1 MTTGVTITA
10 IDPDSFG
17 VQLEDGATTT
27 SHRVHVPA
35 ALMEDLGLADV
46 DRGLIVRETF
56 AFLLEREPPSS
67 ILGEFSLDVIPRY
80 FPEYHDELRR
90 RLGKQ

>member
-10 IDPDSFG
+10 LDPDSFG

-35 ALMEDLGLADV
+35 GLVADLGLADV
-46 DRGLIVRETF
+46 DRELIVRETF

>member
-1 MTTGVTITA
+1 MTARITITS
-10 IDPDSFG
+10 IEPDRFM

-27 SHRVHVPA
+27 SHRVHVPG
-35 ALMEDLGLADV
+35 ALIADLGLADV
-46 DRGLIVRETF
+46 DRELIVRESF

>member
-1 MTTGVTITA
+1 VTTGITITQ
-10 IDPDSFG
+10 IEPDRFE

-27 SHRVHVPA
+27 SHRVHVPDGLIA
-35 ALMEDLGLADV
+35 DLGLV
-46 DRGLIVRETF
+46 DIDRELIVRETF

-80 FPEYHDELRR
+80 FPEYHDALRR

>member
-1 MTTGVTITA
+1 MTTSITITA
-10 IDPDSFG
+10 LDPDSFG

-35 ALMEDLGLADV
+35 GLIADLGLADV
-46 DRGLIVRETF
+46 DRELIVRETF

-80 FPEYHDELRR
+80 FPEYHDDLRR
-90 RLGKQ
+90 RLGK